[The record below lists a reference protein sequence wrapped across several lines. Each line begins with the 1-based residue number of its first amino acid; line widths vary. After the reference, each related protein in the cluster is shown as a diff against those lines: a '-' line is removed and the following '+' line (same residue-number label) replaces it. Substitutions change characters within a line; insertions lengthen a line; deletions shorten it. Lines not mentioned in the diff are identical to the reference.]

1 MPANTHA
8 HMLFLFIMRTDLII
22 SGVSSIFSFFS
33 LNFCSIKITFRRFD
47 NDIRFLI
54 LFVVTIE
61 STGALPPEVLFTE
74 AVKILEDKCERV
86 ITELS

>member
-1 MPANTHA
+1 MFLRLECDTYSPFSPAK
-8 HMLFLFIMRTDLII
+8 FI
-22 SGVSSIFSFFS
+22 VS
-33 LNFCSIKITFRRFD
+33 
-47 NDIRFLI
+47 
-54 LFVVTIE
+54 VE

>member
-1 MPANTHA
+1 MEYDKCR
-8 HMLFLFIMRTDLII
+8 FITE
-22 SGVSSIFSFFS
+22 
-33 LNFCSIKITFRRFD
+33 
-47 NDIRFLI
+47 
-54 LFVVTIE
+54 LFVFFCVFCASVTIE

>member
-1 MPANTHA
+1 MILSTKQFLHTLTLRTTFLRLECDTYSLFSPAK
-8 HMLFLFIMRTDLII
+8 FI
-22 SGVSSIFSFFS
+22 VS
-33 LNFCSIKITFRRFD
+33 L
-47 NDIRFLI
+47 
-54 LFVVTIE
+54 E

>member
-1 MPANTHA
+1 M
-8 HMLFLFIMRTDLII
+8 
-22 SGVSSIFSFFS
+22 IFVL
-33 LNFCSIKITFRRFD
+33 LN
-47 NDIRFLI
+47 